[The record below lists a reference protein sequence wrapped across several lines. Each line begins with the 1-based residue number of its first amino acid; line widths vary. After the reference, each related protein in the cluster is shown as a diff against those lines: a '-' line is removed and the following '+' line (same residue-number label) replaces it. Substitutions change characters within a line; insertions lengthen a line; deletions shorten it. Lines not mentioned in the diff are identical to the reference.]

1 MTAPASVPARGS
13 AASPGAAPASGSAAG
28 PPRSGTGV
36 ARVALRVLVTF
47 ALVWTLVPLGWML
60 LSSFKPADSVTAPTP
75 DVWFAP
81 TLRNYRSLFSG
92 ANDLWPYLS
101 NSALAAGLSALLATA
116 LGALAGYGLARTRM
130 RGKQHLSFWI
140 VSTRMAPIAAVV
152 LPIFLIFRFL
162 GLIDT
167 LPGLV
172 LAYLSFNLPFAIWL
186 LSAFFAELPP
196 ALEESAQVE
205 GCSHWQAF
213 LHVVLPLTRPGLVT
227 SFVLCLVFS
236 WNDYAF
242 ALVLGGPHTQT
253 LPIAAGQLVTQAG
266 IDWGQLTAIG
276 TIVVI
281 PMMLVG
287 LAVRRWLVTGLTMG
301 AVTGE

>member
-1 MTAPASVPARGS
+1 MTSTAS
-13 AASPGAAPASGSAAG
+13 GAAPLQRGTRAS
-28 PPRSGTGV
+28 RILV
-36 ARVALRVLVTF
+36 RVLVAV
-47 ALVWTLVPLGWML
+47 ALVWTLVPLGWMA
-60 LSSFKPADSVTAPTP
+60 LSSVKPTGEVTAPTP
-75 DVWFAP
+75 DVWFGP
-81 TLRNYRSLFSG
+81 TLDNYRNLFSG
-92 ANDLWPYLS
+92 SNNLWPYLT
-101 NSALAAGLSALLATA
+101 NSVVAAGLSALLATT
-116 LGALAGYGLARTRM
+116 LGALSGYGLARTPM
-130 RGKQHLSFWI
+130 RGKRHLSFWI
-140 VSTRMAPIAAVV
+140 ISTRMAPAAAVV

-186 LSAFFAELPP
+186 LNAFFAQVPP
-196 ALEESAQVE
+196 SLEESAQVA
-205 GCSHWQAF
+205 GCTRWQAF
-213 LHVVLPLTRPGLVT
+213 RHVVLPLTRPGLVT
-227 SFVLCLVFS
+227 TFVLCLVFS

-242 ALVLGGPHTQT
+242 ALVLSGPHTQT
-253 LPIAAGQLVTQAG
+253 LPLAAGRLVTQTG

-276 TIVVI
+276 TVVVV

>member
-1 MTAPASVPARGS
+1 MTAPAPA
-13 AASPGAAPASGSAAG
+13 AAPASTTG
-28 PPRSGTGV
+28 PLERGTRTSRILVRVVV
-36 ARVALRVLVTF
+36 AVAL
-47 ALVWTLVPLGWML
+47 AWTLVPLGWML
-60 LSSFKPADSVTAPTP
+60 LSSFKPTAAVTAPTP
-75 DVWFAP
+75 DVWFVP
-81 TLRNYRSLFSG
+81 TLDNYRNLFSG
-92 ANDLWPYLS
+92 ANSLWPYLN
-101 NSALAAGLSALLATA
+101 NSILAAGISALLATA

-140 VSTRMAPIAAVV
+140 ISTRMAPIAAVV

-162 GLIDT
+162 GLNDT

-196 ALEESAQVE
+196 ALEESAQVA
-205 GCSHWQAF
+205 GCTHWQAF
-213 LHVVLPLTRPGLVT
+213 RHVILPLTRPGLVT
-227 SFVLCLVFS
+227 TFVLCLVFS

-253 LPIAAGQLVTQAG
+253 LPIAASQLVTQTG

-276 TIVVI
+276 TVVVV

>member
-1 MTAPASVPARGS
+1 VIRAVL
-13 AASPGAAPASGSAAG
+13 
-28 PPRSGTGV
+28 
-36 ARVALRVLVTF
+36 AL
-47 ALVWTLVPLGWML
+47 ALLWTLVPLCWML
-60 LSSFKPADSVTAPTP
+60 LSSLKATGEVTAPRP
-75 DVWFAP
+75 DLWFAP
-81 TLRNYRSLFSG
+81 TLEHYRNLFGG
-92 ANDLWPYLS
+92 ANNLWPYLR
-101 NSALAAGLSALLATA
+101 NSVVAAGTSALLATA

-130 RGKQHLSFWI
+130 RGKHHLSFWVI
-140 VSTRMAPIAAVV
+140 STRMAPIAAVV

-172 LAYLSFNLPFAIWL
+172 IAYLSFNLPFAIWL
-186 LSAFFAELPP
+186 LSAFFSELP
-196 ALEESAQVE
+196 ASLEESAQVA
-205 GCSHWQAF
+205 GCTQWQAF
-213 LHVVLPLTRPGLVT
+213 RHVVLPLTRPGLVT
-227 SFVLCLVFS
+227 TFVLCLVFS

-242 ALVLGGPHTQT
+242 ALVLSGPETQT
-253 LPIAAGQLVTQAG
+253 LPIAASQLVTQTG

-276 TIVVI
+276 TVVVV

>member
-1 MTAPASVPARGS
+1 M
-13 AASPGAAPASGSAAG
+13 
-28 PPRSGTGV
+28 
-36 ARVALRVLVTF
+36 RVLVAA

-60 LSSFKPADSVTAPTP
+60 LSSFKPTASVTASTP
-75 DVWFAP
+75 DLWFAP
-81 TLRNYRSLFSG
+81 TLQNYRGLFSG
-92 ANDLWPYLS
+92 ANNLWPYLQ
-101 NSALAAGLSALLATA
+101 NSVLAAGLSALLATA

-130 RGKQHLSFWI
+130 RGKQHLSFWV

-186 LSAFFAELPP
+186 LSAFFSELPP
-196 ALEESAQVE
+196 SLEESAQVA
-205 GCSHWQAF
+205 GCGHWQAF
-213 LHVVLPLTRPGLVT
+213 RHVVLPLTRPGLVT
-227 SFVLCLVFS
+227 TFVLCLVFS

-253 LPIAAGQLVTQAG
+253 LPIAASQLVTQTG

-276 TIVVI
+276 TLVVV